1 VIAIFATRK
10 VRDAARE
17 TAAERKRKAEE
28 KRRLNAL
35 EAALATLR
43 PWPLAQLQAAA
54 TANPHAWPEDL
65 AEESGLPINLVRAAL
80 DRALREVEPDNNE
93 EDQDALDFDI

>member
-1 VIAIFATRK
+1 MITIFATRK
-10 VRDAARE
+10 ALDAAKE

-28 KRRLNAL
+28 KRRANAL
-35 EAALATLR
+35 ALDLARLR

-80 DRALREVEPDNNE
+80 DRARREMEPDTQQ
-93 EDQDALDFDI
+93 DQDALDFDI